1 MVLKS
6 KGPIPI
12 APGAKLK
19 IAILIKK
26 TTPFQKLLIAL
37 FLRNRFSSKCTIS
50 IMDHVSQ
57 LLSLAPTMYE
67 RLAFSGFIKARERP
81 RMRGK
86 GGG

>member
-26 TTPFQKLLIAL
+26 MTLFQKLFIVF
-37 FLRNRFSSKCTIS
+37 FLRNRFSSKGRVGPRPLAQPTQFVLGQGCVWQNTPLYQS
-50 IMDHVSQ
+50 PLFYS
-57 LLSLAPTMYE
+57 LL
-67 RLAFSGFIKARERP
+67 F
-81 RMRGK
+81 
-86 GGG
+86 